1 MSFDEYEVLE
11 HPFGW
16 KVEYWDGQAQFT
28 PREMGVTTRIDL
40 KTFSSQRQ
48 LSPQQYT
55 LIPVSAAY
63 TEQMIDGYFE
73 AFADSV
79 EFCNWPIR
87 EIQSAAERG
96 ISRYFKGYRGNPLPA
111 SVIALEPSTQRLVG
125 LALFILKAEQKPH
138 LDLLY
143 VRSPHKRKGIA
154 TVMLHRG
161 ITHLLAVDASADLFS
176 AYHVCNH
183 QSRQWH
189 HKLGFQDVYD
199 PYYIRIRWGW
209 LKHEIWRRE
218 KLGMSIGLD
227 DLRQERD
234 KWESQLEWPYV

>member
-1 MSFDEYEVLE
+1 MSIDEYEVLE

-16 KVEYWDGQAQFT
+16 KVEYWDGQAHFT
-28 PREMGVTTRIDL
+28 PREMGV
-40 KTFSSQRQ
+40 KTCINLSDRTPSQP
-48 LSPQQYT
+48 SNPQRYS
-55 LIPVSAAY
+55 LVPVNETY
-63 TEQMIDGYFE
+63 TEKMIAGYFE

-79 EFCNWPIR
+79 EFCNWPLE
-87 EIQSAAERG
+87 EIQKSAERC
-96 ISRYFKGYRGNPLPA
+96 IHRYFEGHRGDPLPA
-111 SVIALEPSTQRLVG
+111 SVIVLEPNTQELIG
-125 LALFILKAEQKPH
+125 LSLFVLKAERKPH

-143 VRSPHKRKGIA
+143 VRSLHQRQGVA
-154 TVMLHRG
+154 TAMVHWGMN
-161 ITHLLAVDASADLFS
+161 HLTKTEAPKLSS
-176 AYHVCNH
+176 AYHICNH

-218 KLGMSIGLD
+218 KLGMLIGLD

-234 KWESQLEWPYV
+234 RWESQLEWPYV